1 MKKNIISEKETRE
14 AWQELSQDYLEVMEE
29 IGLNLEDW
37 R

>member
-14 AWQELSQDYLEVMEE
+14 AWQELAQDYLEVMEE